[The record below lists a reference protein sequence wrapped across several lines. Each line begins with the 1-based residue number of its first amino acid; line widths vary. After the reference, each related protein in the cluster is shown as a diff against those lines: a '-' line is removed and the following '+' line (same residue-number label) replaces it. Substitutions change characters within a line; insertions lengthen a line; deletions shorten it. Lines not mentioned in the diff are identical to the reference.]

1 MCLAAMRLGSS
12 GACLGYCDGQIRG
25 LEPSSPSISI
35 ALCHSRL
42 PLAFR
47 WLYALGYHTYS
58 VDVTPP
64 RPLELKASCV
74 LQTRKSVVTGFIF
87 LQDWESTILPL
98 LHEGKAGELETKHGI
113 SAQGLAELMAVHD
126 SAPVPALFGCSG
138 PGGLSPV

>member
-1 MCLAAMRLGSS
+1 MCLAAMCWGSS
-12 GACLGYCDGQIRG
+12 GACLGNGQSRG
-25 LEPSSPSISI
+25 LDLSSPSISVSS
-35 ALCHSRL
+35 CHSRPL
-42 PLAFR
+42 LAFR

-74 LQTRKSVVTGFIF
+74 LRKCEVVQLEWLLLL